1 MLHLTINGKPVEVPE
16 GSTIMEAAEAAGV
29 KVPSLCHMKNVHQYG
44 SCRICVVEVEGMKNL
59 QASCMVKARE
69 GMKVKTHSPQGAGR
83 QKGPLR
89 AAFIQPPQGLF
100 ELQPQ
105 PELRTPGAGL

>member
-44 SCRICVVEVEGMKNL
+44 SCRICVVEVEMCIRDRIGT
-59 QASCMVKARE
+59 AAETAAAETAATRSSGE
-69 GMKVKTHSPQGAGR
+69 
-83 QKGPLR
+83 R
-89 AAFIQPPQGLF
+89 AAFAAASG
-100 ELQPQ
+100 ESSGAK
-105 PELRTPGAGL
+105 PGRRPAR

>member
-44 SCRICVVEVEGMKNL
+44 SCRICVVEVEGM
-59 QASCMVKARE
+59 
-69 GMKVKTHSPQGAGR
+69 
-83 QKGPLR
+83 
-89 AAFIQPPQGLF
+89 
-100 ELQPQ
+100 
-105 PELRTPGAGL
+105 

>member
-1 MLHLTINGKPVEVPE
+1 MLHLTINGKAVEVPE

-69 GMKVKTHSPQGAGR
+69 GMKVKTHSPR
-83 QKGPLR
+83 CW
-89 AAFIQPPQGLF
+89 
-100 ELQPQ
+100 Q
-105 PELRTPGAGL
+105 PERSSTSCCYPTTPRTV